1 MSGEVPVAQIEQLFE
16 LAVQS
21 KLLLIGREALRKNK
35 SRLHFVLI
43 ATDIIANYRE
53 EVLADFKHYLVVQH
67 YTAADFERLFQIKGA
82 KTVGFAKSD
91 LAKSIYAGLKSYR
104 INEPLHPSKK
114 SSGSPPM
121 ELREFAER
129 VLFATTLEEKL
140 LRPADITDEKPGAAF
155 VIPAAPGRPNGLQFK
170 ATAEARDSFPGTKN
184 LEQESER
191 GKLLHFFANHELLA
205 TELMALVLL
214 KFPDA
219 PAAFRKGVLQTLKD
233 EQEHTQLYLDRMKA
247 CGIHFGELPV
257 SGYFWRSVSV
267 MENPMDYVSSLCLTF
282 EQANLD
288 FARHYAKG
296 FASIGDN
303 ETSQLLEKIYRD
315 EIGHVAHG
323 LKWFR
328 RWKNPSESDWE
339 AFCRQLKFPL
349 SPQRA
354 KGITLNVAGR
364 RAAGLDAEF
373 IAELDVF
380 SQSKGRTPNV
390 FVFNPFAEARIAHGK
405 SFNPTKHQAQLARDL
420 ANLPQFLCRQ
430 DDIVLVDEKP
440 SVEFLSGIKQA
451 GFALPEFVEL
461 PERGSVT
468 RSSFVLAESVKIIQ
482 CFFHDG
488 LAAGHRPA
496 LQSSLANL
504 TERKLGRL
512 RPWAWGPDS
521 VELFEPIFGNLT
533 GEKRTT
539 SGSFNP
545 GIAQLYSKAWSAAL
559 LKKIIRR
566 SRGDEPQIKSPKSSQ
581 RLLTSS
587 PTEHW
592 LCTEN
597 EVGVAVN
604 SIDAALDAVATIRQR
619 GHHKIVIKESLG
631 LAGSHAMRLF
641 EPEILET
648 HRRWIANTV
657 TNGRQ
662 LVVEPWL
669 ERELDF
675 SVQLEMSDEG
685 LKLCGYTGLINDARG
700 QFQANVAL
708 PGHQKKIPTNLITLF
723 PEPPDIA
730 QRLHALFAEIF
741 SLLEDELRRA
751 KFLGPIG
758 IDAFAYRDAD
768 GKIRLKPIVEIN
780 PRYTMGRVT
789 VELMKQVAP
798 GSRGL
803 FRLVNRRQALAEGF
817 ENFASYALLL
827 AEKFPI
833 QLRGEPSSRIGE
845 GAICLN
851 DPAQAQVCLAVF
863 QVAHAAGDFSL
874 ADLTASSSSQRA

>member
-1 MSGEVPVAQIEQLFE
+1 
-16 LAVQS
+16 
-21 KLLLIGREALRKNK
+21 
-35 SRLHFVLI
+35 
-43 ATDIIANYRE
+43 
-53 EVLADFKHYLVVQH
+53 
-67 YTAADFERLFQIKGA
+67 
-82 KTVGFAKSD
+82 
-91 LAKSIYAGLKSYR
+91 
-104 INEPLHPSKK
+104 
-114 SSGSPPM
+114 M

-140 LRPADITDEKPGAAF
+140 LRPADISDERPGPAF
-155 VIPAAPGRPNGLQFK
+155 ATPAAPGRPAELQFK
-170 ATAEARDSFPGTKN
+170 ATGEARDSFPGTKN

-214 KFPDA
+214 RFPEA
-219 PAAFRKGVLQTLKD
+219 PAAFRKGVYQTLRD
-233 EQEHTQLYLDRMKA
+233 EQEHTQLYLHRMKQ
-247 CGIHFGELPV
+247 CGVHFGELPV

-288 FARHYAKG
+288 FARHFAQG
-296 FASIGDN
+296 FATVGDDA
-303 ETSQLLEKIYRD
+303 TARLLDKIYHD
-315 EIGHVAHG
+315 EIGHVAYG

-328 RWKNPSESDWE
+328 RWKNPNESDWE

-354 KGITLNVAGR
+354 KGITLNVEGR
-364 RAAGLDAEF
+364 RAAGLDAHF

-430 DDIVLVDEKP
+430 DDIALVNQKP
-440 SVEFLSGIKQA
+440 SVEFLSSIKQA

-461 PERGSVT
+461 DR
-468 RSSFVLAESVKIIQ
+468 R
-482 CFFHDG
+482 
-488 LAAGHRPA
+488 AG
-496 LQSSLANL
+496 L

-533 GEKRTT
+533 GEQRTA

-545 GIAQLYSKAWSAAL
+545 DIAQLYSKAWSAAL
-559 LKKIIRR
+559 LRKILLR
-566 SRGDEPQIKSPKSSQ
+566 SSRSEEAHSSITHHASRTTHQ
-581 RLLTSS
+581 DSQSLLTSAA
-587 PTEHW
+587 TENW
-592 LCTEN
+592 LCTEH
-597 EVGVAVN
+597 EVGTAVN
-604 SIDAALDAVATIRQR
+604 SLAEALATIAAIRQH

-631 LAGSHAMRLF
+631 LAGSNAMRLF

-648 HRRWIANTV
+648 HRRWIANAV
-657 TNGRQ
+657 DNGRQ

-669 ERELDF
+669 ERVLDF
-675 SVQLEMSDEG
+675 SVQLEMAEDG
-685 LKLCGYTGLINDARG
+685 LKLCGYTGLLNDAKG
-700 QFQANVAL
+700 QFQGNVAL
-708 PGHQKKIPTNLITLF
+708 PGHQKKIPANLIALF

-730 QRLHALFAEIF
+730 QRLHALYADIFA
-741 SLLEDELRRA
+741 LLEEKLRRA
-751 KFLGPIG
+751 NYLGPVG
-758 IDAFAYRDAD
+758 IDAFAYRDLD
-768 GKIRLKPIVEIN
+768 GKVRLKPMVEIN

-789 VELMKQVAP
+789 VELMKHVAP

-803 FRLVNRRQALAEGF
+803 FRLISRKQALAEGSADF
-817 ENFASYALLL
+817 VAYARSLS
-827 AEKFPI
+827 ERSPI
-833 QLRGEPSSRIGE
+833 HLKGEPSPRISE
-845 GAICLN
+845 GAISLN

-863 QVAHAAGDFSL
+863 QVAHAAGAVASL
-874 ADLTASSSSQRA
+874 ADLMASSSSQRA

>member
-1 MSGEVPVAQIEQLFE
+1 
-16 LAVQS
+16 
-21 KLLLIGREALRKNK
+21 
-35 SRLHFVLI
+35 
-43 ATDIIANYRE
+43 
-53 EVLADFKHYLVVQH
+53 
-67 YTAADFERLFQIKGA
+67 
-82 KTVGFAKSD
+82 
-91 LAKSIYAGLKSYR
+91 
-104 INEPLHPSKK
+104 
-114 SSGSPPM
+114 M

-140 LRPADITDEKPGAAF
+140 LRPTDITDERPGTAL
-155 VIPAAPGRPNGLQFK
+155 VIPAAPSRPIGLQFK
-170 ATAEARDSFPGTKN
+170 ATGEARDSFPGTKN

-219 PAAFRKGVLQTLKD
+219 PAAFRKGVYQTLRD
-233 EQEHTQLYLDRMKA
+233 EQEHTQLYLHRMKQ
-247 CGIHFGELPV
+247 CGVHFGELPV

-315 EIGHVAHG
+315 EIGHVAYG

-328 RWKNPSESDWE
+328 RWKNPTESDWE

-354 KGITLNVAGR
+354 KGITLNVEGR
-364 RAAGLDAEF
+364 RAAGLDAHF

-390 FVFNPFAEARIAHGK
+390 FVFNPFAEARIAHGR

-430 DDIVLVDEKP
+430 DDIVLVNQKP

-451 GFALPEFVEL
+451 GFALPEFVEFD
-461 PERGSVT
+461 R
-468 RSSFVLAESVKIIQ
+468 RA
-482 CFFHDG
+482 
-488 LAAGHRPA
+488 
-496 LQSSLANL
+496 SLN
-504 TERKLGRL
+504 ERKLGRL

-533 GEKRTT
+533 GEKRTAN
-539 SGSFNP
+539 GSFNP
-545 GIAQLYSKAWSAAL
+545 DIAQLYSKAWSAAL
-559 LKKIIRR
+559 LRKILDGRAALPRSPNKEAAQQRR
-566 SRGDEPQIKSPKSSQ
+566 
-581 RLLTSS
+581 
-587 PTEHW
+587 PTDQTGLCNEH
-592 LCTEN
+592 

-604 SIDAALDAVATIRQR
+604 SLDEALASIAMIRQR
-619 GHHKIVIKESLG
+619 GHHKIIIKEALG
-631 LAGSHAMRLF
+631 LAGSNAMRLF

-648 HRRWIANTV
+648 HRRWIANAI

-669 ERELDF
+669 ERVLDF
-675 SVQLEMSDEG
+675 SVQLEMADDG
-685 LKLCGYTGLINDARG
+685 LKLCGYTGLLNDAKG
-700 QFQANVAL
+700 QFQGNVAQ
-708 PGHQKKIPTNLITLF
+708 PGHQKKIPANLIALF

-730 QRLHALFAEIF
+730 QRLHALYADIF
-741 SLLEDELRRA
+741 ELLQEELRRVNY
-751 KFLGPIG
+751 LGPVG
-758 IDAFAYRDAD
+758 IDAFAYRDAA

-789 VELMKQVAP
+789 VELMKHVAP

-803 FRLVNRRQALAEGF
+803 FRLISRKQALAAGF
-817 ENFASYALLL
+817 ADFPAYARSLS
-827 AEKFPI
+827 ERFPV
-833 QLRGEPSSRIGE
+833 QLKGEPSPRISE

-863 QVAHAAGDFSL
+863 QVAHAADAFASL